1 MEVTVFW
8 GALWHCTV
16 IHLHL
21 SSHIISNYCLY
32 EVREP
37 ALGETL
43 AWSLTCEEGTRCRLQ
58 TARNTKAGY
67 GKCSSISQKRCC
79 RVLYYGKH
87 YSLETKSGKFLFL
100 FIPSEAKLC
109 WILSINQ
116 ENVAFLNTLALCVCK
131 WIGSQAALRSL
142 ALKPASP
149 PTVPQLRAPSGWS
162 PELVDADCTQR
173 GVRGDETRKN
183 PLWGR
188 REGRAGRAG
197 PFLCEQTLPADIL
210 LFARFHSAVYK
221 EDLRALRCLID
232 CFFAVN

>member
-67 GKCSSISQKRCC
+67 GKCSGISQKRCC

-116 ENVAFLNTLALCVCK
+116 ENVAFLSTLALCVWK
-131 WIGSQAALRSL
+131 WIGSQAAVRSL
-142 ALKPASP
+142 TLKPASP
-149 PTVPQLRAPSGWS
+149 PTVPQPRAPSAWS
-162 PELVDADCTQR
+162 PSVWILIAPSGAS
-173 GVRGDETRKN
+173 GVM
-183 PLWGR
+183 
-188 REGRAGRAG
+188 REGRTRCEGEGKAGLG
-197 PFLCEQTLPADIL
+197 PFCARKRKLCL
-210 LFARFHSAVYK
+210 LTSCYLHVSIQQFIRK
-221 EDLRALRCLID
+221 ICAL
-232 CFFAVN
+232 